1 MRYAHDL
8 DAGKKHKAAKN
19 IVAELWE
26 SRNGIISTQVLQEF
40 YVTLTRKIQSPVKR
54 APARQ
59 IIKNYLSWDLV
70 VNDGLVIL
78 HASEIEEIHRISFRD
93 AMIVAAAYSKNSDII
108 MTEDMAGGQKIEGI
122 RIVNHFESL

>member
-1 MRYAHDL
+1 
-8 DAGKKHKAAKN
+8 
-19 IVAELWE
+19 
-26 SRNGIISTQVLQEF
+26 
-40 YVTLTRKIQSPVKR
+40 
-54 APARQ
+54 
-59 IIKNYLSWDLV
+59 LSWDLV

-122 RIVNHFESL
+122 RIVNPFESL